1 MTNSRKMRY
10 YLNRAVSRKF
20 KEMNGIFC
28 NLSEKG
34 DNIIVNLLTRQSLK
48 DSSLELKHRLSET
61 ILEYPIEGKSAVIP
75 LKDLFEFDRS
85 VFDVYVKFDSENKMR
100 VKFREKNK
108 FFSAV
113 FENKRKAIT
122 SYSTIKNNLSLRFKR
137 IFSYDSIIDSIE
149 LKDGK
154 LTMNGLLNLD
164 MHVNNPNVNL
174 EFYLKIIN
182 RTNKKEYCK
191 KIESENIEIDLDE
204 FLEAVDYGKYDLFLI
219 YKFNGEVTERRLK
232 FPFKS
237 DENISLNDGRYPL
250 LFFSTLYKNLSFRF
264 DYDYSITD
272 FKVEDGNLIINGE
285 FLNDLEVYG
294 DEDSHFPHFLVEI
307 KNRRSGQRLEKE
319 ISEDKVIVPL
329 NELLEIADTGLFDF
343 YFKATN
349 DSTSAKKRIRF
360 NPELKTLKF
369 TLKENKRVLTIYPTL
384 YGRLSLRL
392 KEKNLDMDI
401 SSLEEIEGKAFIK
414 GSYTPLNDDIGEV
427 SKATIV
433 GKNRFGN
440 EENEFLLDLKGNEFE
455 GFIDDFDF
463 GDVDLLNLR
472 IDFYLRLY
480 DGDVFYE
487 DLIDLTNLKN
497 FFNDEERFLIKI
509 NQGQDI
515 YSYYATEN
523 IKSLALW
530 ITSEGFYSKSYFT
543 SQGKTA
549 YNDVCSNT
557 PLNKNM
563 IFMESFAGEYYGGN
577 PKYLYEYML
586 KKGMDKKYSFVW
598 SYSGNEEIPGNPI
611 IVNKES
617 LDYYKYLA
625 EAKYWINNNAF
636 PIKRKRKG
644 NVYLQ
649 TWHGTPLK
657 KLGWDVEIPGPEMKG
672 REEFY
677 KESRNWDYLISS
689 NEYSTEKFGSAF
701 KFEEETLELGY
712 PINDIYFNNNSKE
725 IEELKNKFNI
735 PHDKKV
741 ILYAPTWKDD
751 ERSKDNVRYFN
762 LDIDLEKLYDK
773 LKDDYV
779 IILKTHYF
787 VSKSLKIDER
797 LNDFV
802 IDLSFYDDVCQLC
815 LISDILITDYSSV
828 FFDYAHSRR
837 PILFFVPDL
846 EHYVSEVRGLYL
858 NMETDMPGPLIKDN
872 DYLIECIEN
881 IDAVEKEYK
890 ERYDKFYEKFCS
902 ICKGHSS
909 EEIIKRVFELEDGL
923 EEQD

>member
-1 MTNSRKMRY
+1 MTNSRKRRY

-100 VKFREKNK
+100 VRFREKNK

-182 RTNKKEYCK
+182 RSNKKEYCK

-237 DENISLNDGRYPL
+237 DENISLNDERYPL
-250 LFFSTLYKNLSFRF
+250 LFYSTLYKNLSFRF
-264 DYDYSITD
+264 DYDYIITD

-285 FLNDLEVYG
+285 FLNDLEVY
-294 DEDSHFPHFLVEI
+294 DDKDSHFPDFLVEI

-349 DSTSAKKRIRF
+349 DSASAKKRIRF

-401 SSLEEIEGKAFIK
+401 SRLEEIEGKAFIK
-414 GSYTPLNDDIGEV
+414 GSYTTLNEDIGEV

-480 DGDVFYE
+480 DEEVFYE
-487 DLIDLTNLKN
+487 DLIDLTNLNN
-497 FFNDEERFLIKI
+497 FYKDEERYLIKI
-509 NQGQDI
+509 NKGQNI

-530 ITSEGFYSKSYFT
+530 ITTEVFYDRSYLT
-543 SQGKTA
+543 SQGKTV
-549 YNDVCSNT
+549 YNDVCNNV
-557 PLNKNM
+557 PLNKNLV
-563 IFMESFAGEYYGGN
+563 FMESFAGEYYGGN

-586 KKGMDKKYSFVW
+586 KKGLDEKYSFVW
-598 SYSGNEEIPGNPI
+598 SYSGDEEIPGNPI
-611 IVNKES
+611 IVNKKS

-625 EAKYWINNNAF
+625 EAKYWINNNVF
-636 PIKRKRKG
+636 PMKRKRKG

-657 KLGWDVEIPGPEMKG
+657 KLAWDVDIPGPEMKG
-672 REEFY
+672 REDFY

-689 NEYSTEKFGSAF
+689 NEYSTERFASAF

-712 PINDIYFNNNSKE
+712 PINDIYFHNNN
-725 IEELKNKFNI
+725 
-735 PHDKKV
+735 
-741 ILYAPTWKDD
+741 
-751 ERSKDNVRYFN
+751 
-762 LDIDLEKLYDK
+762 
-773 LKDDYV
+773 
-779 IILKTHYF
+779 
-787 VSKSLKIDER
+787 
-797 LNDFV
+797 
-802 IDLSFYDDVCQLC
+802 
-815 LISDILITDYSSV
+815 
-828 FFDYAHSRR
+828 
-837 PILFFVPDL
+837 
-846 EHYVSEVRGLYL
+846 
-858 NMETDMPGPLIKDN
+858 M
-872 DYLIECIEN
+872 
-881 IDAVEKEYK
+881 
-890 ERYDKFYEKFCS
+890 
-902 ICKGHSS
+902 
-909 EEIIKRVFELEDGL
+909 
-923 EEQD
+923 